1 MIQCWAV
8 RYIAYRIPL
17 VSMFMTN
24 EPKMIFSD
32 EINIRYSAILRWT
45 GWHSYMCS
53 QSASIPYD
61 TDFCSMLTEWYI
73 NLYILYW
80 NYICLGFF
88 SAHKRCFIHW
98 SWRSDC
104 AKYGVATTLRQT
116 FLVVE
121 QQQQIAAKRFFILRN
136 DCDERA
142 TNNELT
148 SSKSKYNRKYDVE
161 EFLFFCLP
169 SLELNNISV
178 TDNCEIQCISSLLL
192 GWHDYSIAFFLF
204 HLFLAFFSQLPYDLF
219 GHRNGTYRWS
229 YLHLALVLIHFS
241 NENCLFRP
249 AKAF

>member
-24 EPKMIFSD
+24 EPKMNFSD

-88 SAHKRCFIHW
+88 CPQTLFHSLKLAKRLCKVRRGDDIKTDVFG
-98 SWRSDC
+98 SR
-104 AKYGVATTLRQT
+104 TTTTNCCQT
-116 FLVVE
+116 LFLFWETTAMNE
-121 QQQQIAAKRFFILRN
+121 QQTTSWLRA
-136 DCDERA
+136 RA
-142 TNNELT
+142 NTTENMT
-148 SSKSKYNRKYDVE
+148 WKSFY
-161 EFLFFCLP
+161 FFCLP